1 MEASIDDSLILEPE
15 IEAPSLVSKSFWNM
29 AIPFYTEVCS
39 PLGRSGGDTREESRK
54 VATKSDNV
62 NIMGALLFLL
72 LATLVGFV
80 LYNIRGSRSF

>member
-29 AIPFYTEVCS
+29 AIPFYTEACS
-39 PLGRSGGDTREESRK
+39 PLGRSGGDTREESRR
-54 VATKSDNV
+54 VATKSDSV